1 MLGALHAALQ
11 GDIVAVQQ
19 GKAKRSMFAETQR
32 ERLEI
37 LEAVKASEWNREMD
51 PLVTSVHCAEVV
63 KHDFSSGFVSAS
75 VHARFLSYCTDQTA
89 TARALFLSNS
99 KFRISQPHTLH
110 DTCFDYRPQTR
121 SWTAVYSYL
130 RIQVA

>member
-37 LEAVKASEWNREMD
+37 LEAVK
-51 PLVTSVHCAEVV
+51 
-63 KHDFSSGFVSAS
+63 
-75 VHARFLSYCTDQTA
+75 
-89 TARALFLSNS
+89 S
-99 KFRISQPHTLH
+99 KR
-110 DTCFDYRPQTR
+110 
-121 SWTAVYSYL
+121 VE
-130 RIQVA
+130 